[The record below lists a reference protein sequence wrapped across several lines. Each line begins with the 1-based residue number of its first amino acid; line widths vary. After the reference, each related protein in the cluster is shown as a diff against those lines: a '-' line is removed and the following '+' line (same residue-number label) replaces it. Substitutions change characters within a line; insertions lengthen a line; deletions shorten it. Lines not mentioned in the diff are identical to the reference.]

1 MEMRSRCFPY
11 EKSIVINAL
20 YDTIESLGLR
30 LDSSDSKRGMLIVSD
45 ERQTERMRIDLDAA
59 VTETQTRVSILPES
73 ADGSPP
79 VSWSAVI
86 FDELSATIQK
96 ARHIERRGQ

>member
-1 MEMRSRCFPY
+1 METQSRCFPY

-30 LDSSDSKRGMLIVSD
+30 LDSSDSTRGMLIVSD
-45 ERQTERMRIDLDAA
+45 ERQTERMRIDLNAII
-59 VTETQTRVSILPES
+59 TETQTQVTIYPES
-73 ADGSPP
+73 TDGSPS